1 MNNSNNNDI
10 LGPSLSQGQVFR
22 KQQQSRILNNN
33 DVVTG
38 NAVRNKNKPNKNKNG
53 RTKISALSVTT
64 IEPFSQNTD
73 SINTKYKP
81 LTLQDMERSN
91 SVIKSVNDTENTK
104 TQQSASSYLNVSN
117 NLNTF
122 QQGVTDQAKTYN
134 TINITPGLLNKN
146 YLTAD
151 NKNIRV
157 NNKGVINTLN
167 ASSLK
172 KFPQPAPGISILST
186 ANSIP
191 DTNYIPVENIP
202 QGLTKGTS
210 AGLYDKQSSSK
221 QVNLPSRVSAY
232 NLEGENIRVL
242 YPYPNGVDA
251 IKENM
256 SYIGAFTSDGVVGIS
271 IDSTMPVE
279 TTLNCLQRAVDKG
292 YSWCGMMR
300 YSYSNNSQGG
310 GGTCAI
316 GNVTNISKYAY
327 KVMSV
332 SQSGWSSTL
341 KFPIGY
347 NLITF
352 GADGVLYSGYNFY
365 KFAYPLTKVFSNE
378 LDQTYGGT
386 INDVIGSYA
395 YNQGKWQNLKSF
407 SGNYDPTGQPSGT
420 FNTLYQY
427 TIQVPN
433 IAYYTHYYYDWL
445 GLLQSYQAPYVYYTT
460 QTAQELAAQNTAYGN
475 LTYINYKCGKNP
487 TKNPINVGG
496 QNAGVGYNLDC
507 TELYNKYPS
516 FSLELNDAGVL
527 TITNNTSSYETN
539 DTSKKVTYDMSYGYP
554 QTIKLANGNEV
565 TLNMPRNDW
574 VSDSVNGGRAIVSS
588 SNNIHS
594 MGPNQWISSPNG
606 YCRLILTNG
615 GILQLEYSL
624 QDVSQDK
631 DGNLVGNGLSIAL
644 YNIRN
649 VNTTGLGT
657 SAHVDING
665 GLNPYPTNMVQYDST
680 YTEVKGYI
688 PNTATLNQNNGSS
701 FSANDSD
708 CRTACNNNP
717 ACTGYVVYGNC
728 NLLTSENTFPTGDRV
743 PASQYSTYV
752 KNTKYPNNDNS
763 CRKTLDAIVDAD
775 AYSYYLNNGILSSTM
790 TPQTK
795 CNLGKVLSSQ
805 MNQLKQRNDTAVQ
818 KGQEI
823 KNQFNE
829 IFSRENKVLDS
840 ISSNRKTSQNYDE
853 TTKNVVKEIDRI
865 KNSQITKS
873 ASEKDSEL
881 LLVSDNYK
889 YIILG
894 IISLLISMATIKGLR
909 MASS

>member
-1 MNNSNNNDI
+1 MNSSNNNSEI

-38 NAVRNKNKPNKNKNG
+38 NAVRNKNKPNKNKNR
-53 RTKISALSVTT
+53 RTNISALSIRI

-91 SVIKSVNDTENTK
+91 SVIKSVNDIENTK
-104 TQQSASSYLNVSN
+104 TQQSASSYLSLSN

-134 TINITPGLLNKN
+134 TINTTPGLLNKN

-167 ASSLK
+167 PSSLK
-172 KFPQPAPGISILST
+172 KDPQSAPGISISAST

-191 DTNYIPVENIP
+191 DTNYTPVENIP
-202 QGLTKGTS
+202 EGLTKGSS
-210 AGLYDKQSSSK
+210 AGLYDKQTSST
-221 QVNLPSRVSAY
+221 QLNLPSRVSAY

-256 SYIGAFTSDGVVGIS
+256 SYIGAFTSDGVLGIS

-292 YSWCGMMR
+292 YSWCGMLR

-316 GNVTNISKYAY
+316 GNVTNISKNAY
-327 KVMSV
+327 KLMSI
-332 SQSGWSSTL
+332 SQTGWTSTL
-341 KFPIGY
+341 KFPAAY
-347 NLITF
+347 TSLTF
-352 GADGVLYSGYNFY
+352 GADGVLYAGYNSFN
-365 KFAYPLTKVFSNE
+365 FAYRFTPIFNND
-378 LDQTYGGT
+378 LDPTYGGT
-386 INDVIGSYA
+386 INNLVASYA
-395 YNQGKWQNLKSF
+395 YNQGYWDNLKTF
-407 SGNYDPTGQPSGT
+407 DGNYDPTGQSSAT
-420 FNTLYQY
+420 MNTIYQY
-427 TIQVPN
+427 NVQVPN
-433 IAYYTHYYYDWL
+433 IGYYQQTYPTWW
-445 GLLQSYQAPYVYYTT
+445 GQTTINVPYVYYTT
-460 QTAQELAAQNTAYGN
+460 QTAQKLAAPNTSYGN
-475 LTYINYKCGKNP
+475 LVYINYNCGKVP
-487 TKNPINVGG
+487 TKVPIVKG
-496 QNAGVGYNLDC
+496 QVNAGEGFNITC

-516 FSLELNDAGVL
+516 FSLELTDTGVL
-527 TITNNTSSYETN
+527 TITNNTSSSEISES
-539 DTSKKVTYDMSYGYP
+539 SKKVTYDMSYGYP
-554 QTIKLANGNEV
+554 QTIKLANGQEV
-565 TLNMPRNDW
+565 TLNMPRSEW
-574 VSDSVNGGRAIVSS
+574 VSGSINGGRAIVSS
-588 SNNIHS
+588 SRNTHS
-594 MGPNQWISSPNG
+594 MGLGQWISSPNG
-606 YCRLILTNG
+606 FCRLILSDGT
-615 GILQLEYSL
+615 LTLEYSL

-631 DGNLVGNGLSIAL
+631 DGNLVGNGLSVAL

-665 GLNPYPTNMVQYDST
+665 GLNPYPINMVQYDNT
-680 YTEVKGYI
+680 YTELKGYI
-688 PNTATLNQNNGSS
+688 PKTASSS
-701 FSANDSD
+701 FSANESD
-708 CRTACNNNP
+708 CRNACNNNP
-717 ACTGYVVYGNC
+717 ACTGYVIYGNC
-728 NLLTSENTFPTGDRV
+728 NLLTYENTFPIGDRL
-743 PASQYSTYV
+743 PASQVSTYV
-752 KNTKYPNNDNS
+752 RNTKYPYNDKS

-775 AYSYYLNNGILSSTM
+775 AYSYYLNNGILSNTM

-795 CNLGKVLSSQ
+795 CNLGKVLNSQ
-805 MNQLKQRNDTAVQ
+805 MNQLKQRNDAAVQ

-823 KNQFNE
+823 KNQFND

-840 ISSNRKTSQNYDE
+840 ISNNRKTSQNYDK

-889 YIILG
+889 YVIWG